1 MTILRELKDTKIIK
15 IMADFLGHSWT
26 SQATS
31 SITNDL
37 ITHSLRY
44 PPTIAFPLCI
54 ARAGV

>member
-37 ITHSLRY
+37 ITLSLRY
-44 PPTIAFPLCI
+44 PPTIALSFY
-54 ARAGV
+54 